1 MEVSTLKLYSDY
13 LLPLTPDEE
22 VQGMLSLI
30 MSGGET
36 TADIAEI
43 LERDEE
49 IRSWILL
56 TLKRLGRASRDSNLE
71 YTVSILGLNRVRN
84 LILGRNLER
93 ALIPPEKSVLNLMIE
108 NSQSNSANKSKK
120 KDDEPKEDEDEEAQ
134 IIPELTD
141 FDDYVKYSIR
151 AEEVAVELRFSHPGQ
166 AFAAGVLYDYV
177 NAHLQQNIEKF
188 EGLEEQNLKEP
199 KRFLEEI
206 FIDGLRCAIA
216 AEAIGALISIMYQKN
231 LFLASLLR
239 NIGKALLLD
248 YDPKGYER
256 VHKLQAE
263 AFQKKTG
270 VHRYEFEQDEFK
282 LDHAQIS
289 ALYIGRSRCFREIEQ
304 ALDFHHRPRVLKS
317 RNKELY
323 ALSCVIRVA
332 GLLVNAYEGVRGTD
346 ADIEKMNDRYLRET
360 EAFTYLRITDNEWK
374 QIKSNYALS
383 LMKNGL

>member
-1 MEVSTLKLYSDY
+1 MEVSTQKLYSDY
-13 LLPLTPDEE
+13 LLLLTPNEE

-43 LERDEE
+43 VERDKE
-49 IRSWILL
+49 IRSWVLL

-71 YTVSILGLNRVRN
+71 YTVSILGLNRIRN
-84 LILGRNLER
+84 LIVGRNLER
-93 ALIPPEKSVLNLMIE
+93 ALVGPENYVLNILKE
-108 NSQSNSANKSKK
+108 NSQSSSANKN
-120 KDDEPKEDEDEEAQ
+120 EDSEQEKDEEAQ

-141 FDDYVKYSIR
+141 FDHYVKYSTR
-151 AEEVAVELRFSHPGQ
+151 AEEVAVELRFSYPGQ

-177 NAHLQQNIEKF
+177 NTQLQQHSEKF
-188 EGLEEQNLKEP
+188 EDLEEQELKEP
-199 KRFLEEI
+199 QRFLEEI
-206 FIDGLRCAIA
+206 FIDGLRCGIA

-239 NIGKALLLD
+239 NIGKVLLLD

-263 AFQKKTG
+263 AFAKKTG
-270 VHRYEFEQDEFK
+270 VHRYEFEEDEFGY
-282 LDHAQIS
+282 DHAQIS
-289 ALYIGRSRCFREIEQ
+289 ALFIGRNRCFKEIEQ
-304 ALDFHHRPRVLKS
+304 SIDFHHRPRLLKS

-323 ALSCVIRVA
+323 SLSCVIRVA
-332 GLLVNAYEGVRGTD
+332 GLLVNAYEAVRATD
-346 ADIEKMNDRYLRET
+346 ADIEKMDDRYLRAS
-360 EAFTYLRITDNEWK
+360 EAFTYLRITDDEWK
-374 QIKSNYALS
+374 EIKSNYALS